1 MSETIPFLRQ
11 VARIYLEREGDR
23 LQEYCFVFPNRRS
36 SLFFRKYLA
45 MECARPLFAPTL
57 TTISDFFVSL
67 ADLKTA
73 DELSLL
79 YELYLSYRRVADG
92 FLDTFDDFLR
102 YGDVILGDFDDID
115 KYMADAS
122 AIFRNL
128 CDLKKLDDTEYE
140 YLSPRQRAAIQEF
153 WSSVRIGKKNSDAFL
168 GAWRWLH
175 PVYEDLKK
183 ALAEK
188 NIGYSGMIQRSVVEN
203 IGDIMA
209 SMKYERVV
217 FIGFNALS
225 ACEAALMTELRKE
238 GKGDFYWDYPGS
250 LLKNPENRAC
260 HFMMENLT
268 RYPSRYQLVP
278 ESDESLPKIQVIG
291 IPSGV
296 GQAKALPEIIGEVG
310 GGAPLG
316 ELSTCV
322 VLPDS
327 SLLHPVLNS
336 IPENVETVNVTM
348 GYPLRESSV
357 AFFMGLVAQLQMK
370 ALTRGGEVCFHHLQV
385 EGIIEHPFIRKVA
398 GEAASALKQEIVNRN
413 MIYVTPDKAGS
424 CPILKRIFVPAGME
438 HISEYL
444 LDVLEVVRESAADLD
459 REYMYHYGV
468 CVRRLASLGLEVKV
482 STWFSI
488 LNRMISGISVPL
500 SGEPLSGLQIMGPLE
515 TMALDFKNVI
525 ILSMND
531 GIFPS
536 RSVRDSMIPYN
547 LRRGFGLPTFEVQ
560 DAISAYHFYRSIA
573 RAERVYFLYDTRTS
587 VVGGSEV
594 SRYISQLKYHHRIP
608 MEEKTVIF
616 SLIRQET
623 AGDVSVERKTPD
635 VISKLMEL
643 KYSASSLL
651 TYLNCPLQFYYSNV
665 CGFADPDE
673 VADEV
678 DASSFGNIY
687 HKTMEL
693 LHAPFVRK
701 TVDDSSVVSMMKRTR
716 KVVRD
721 AFVRELGLDEI
732 SGRNLIVA
740 ELIERYVLKTLEI
753 EKKDAPLRYL
763 GSELSLEY
771 PVITPSGKRMVVKG
785 KVDRYDCV
793 DGIYRIV
800 DYKTGKNIHLN
811 YDSVGSLFLSEGEIP
826 TTAFQLMFYR
836 MLIQLASQE
845 GSDGD
850 VLMEVIHTNELFS
863 GGKHSLC
870 ATPEERQEY
879 SDRLLSLLDEIM
891 NPEIPF
897 AATADTE
904 HCTWCPFK
912 ILCGR

>member
-1 MSETIPFLRQ
+1 MAETIPFLRQ
-11 VARIYLEREGDR
+11 VARIYLEKEGDR

-45 MECARPLFAPTL
+45 LECRQPLFAPSL
-57 TTISDFFVSL
+57 TTISDFFLSISHL
-67 ADLKTA
+67 KAADDIT
-73 DELSLL
+73 LL
-79 YELYLSYRRVADG
+79 YELYQSYKRCADG
-92 FLDTFDDFLR
+92 FDDTFDDFLR
-102 YGDVILGDFDDID
+102 YGDVILGDYDDID

-122 AIFRNL
+122 GIYRNL

-153 WSSVRIGKKNSDAFL
+153 WSSVRIGKKNSDTFL
-168 GAWRWLH
+168 GTWRWLE
-175 PVYEDLKK
+175 PVYDDFRKTLVDKQ
-183 ALAEK
+183 
-188 NIGYSGMIQRSVVEN
+188 IGYPGLIQRMVVEN
-203 IGDIMA
+203 IGEKMA
-209 SMKYERVV
+209 SMRYGRVI

-225 ACEAALMTELRKE
+225 VCEASLMTALRRE
-238 GKGDFYWDYPGS
+238 DKGDFYWDYPGRM
-250 LLKNPENRAC
+250 LRDPENRAC
-260 HFMMENLT
+260 YFMRENLT

-278 ESDESLPKIQVIG
+278 ASDESFPKIQTVG

-296 GQAKALPEIIGEVG
+296 GQGKALPRIIAELG
-310 GGAPLG
+310 GGARLG

-336 IPENVETVNVTM
+336 IPEDVETVNVTM

-357 AFFMGLVAQLQMK
+357 AFFMGLVSQLQVK
-370 ALTRGGEVCFHHLQV
+370 VLTRGGVPCFHHVPV
-385 EGIIEHPFIRKVA
+385 EGILEHPFVRKCA
-398 GEAASALKQEIVNRN
+398 GEAAAALKQEIVKKNLV
-413 MIYVTPDKAGS
+413 YVTPDKAES
-424 CPILKRIFVPAGME
+424 NPVLKTILSPVGMDRMA
-438 HISEYL
+438 EYL
-444 LDVLEVVRESAADLD
+444 LDVLDIIREWAADLD

-468 CVRRLASLGLEVKV
+468 CVRRLASLKLEVKV
-482 STWFSI
+482 TTWFSI
-488 LNRMISGISVPL
+488 LNRLVSGISVPL

-515 TMALDFKNVI
+515 TMALDFRNLI

-531 GIFPS
+531 GVFPS
-536 RSVRDSMIPYN
+536 KSVRDSMIPYN

-573 RAERVYFLYDTRTS
+573 RAESVYFLYDTRTS

-608 MEEKTVIF
+608 VEEKKAVF
-616 SLIRQET
+616 SLARQDEEEE
-623 AGDVSVERKTPD
+623 SSMERKSPD
-635 VISKLMEL
+635 VIAKLMEL
-643 KYSASSLL
+643 KYSATSLL
-651 TYLNCPLQFYYSNV
+651 TYLNCPLQFFYSNV

-673 VADEV
+673 VTDEV

-693 LHAPFVRK
+693 LHLPFVGK
-701 TVDDSSVVSMMKRTR
+701 TVDEAAVLSMIRRTGET
-716 KVVRD
+716 VRS
-721 AFVRELGLDEI
+721 AFIRELGLGEI
-732 SGRNLIVA
+732 SGRNVIVA
-740 ELIERYVLKTLEI
+740 ELIERYVLKTLEM

-763 GSELSLEY
+763 SSELSLEC
-771 PVITPSGKRMVVKG
+771 PVVTPSGKRLVVKG

-800 DYKTGKNIHLN
+800 DYKTGKQIHIK
-811 YDSVGSLFLSEGEIP
+811 YDAVGDLFSSEGEIP
-826 TTAFQLMFYR
+826 STIFQLMFYR
-836 MLIQLASQE
+836 MLIQMASVE

-850 VLMEVIHTNELFS
+850 VLMEVIHTNELFK

-870 ATPEERQEY
+870 MNPAEREEY
-879 SDRLLSLLDEIM
+879 GDRLLSLLDEIL

-897 AATADTE
+897 TASVNPD
-904 HCTWCPFK
+904 HCRWCPFK